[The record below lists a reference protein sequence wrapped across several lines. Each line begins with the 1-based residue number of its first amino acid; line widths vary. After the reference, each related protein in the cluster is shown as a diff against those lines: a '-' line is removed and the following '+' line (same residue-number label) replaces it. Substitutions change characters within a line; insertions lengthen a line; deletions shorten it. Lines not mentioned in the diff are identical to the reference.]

1 MTLPSAL
8 RRVLI
13 LLPVCLLLAGCD
25 GFWGDGDDAKNA
37 LLTEAQAKKNQQDYA
52 GAIALLEKALEANP
66 HLARAHWELGLIYYQ
81 STPEV
86 QDAAAAIYHFRKLLQ
101 IAPDWKQA
109 ESVTNLINTC
119 KLELAKTAPL
129 GPPTTAS
136 ERLVA
141 QLTASLQKVTAS
153 AQKLAAEKQQL
164 QDVLARTQ
172 VQWQQAAAENAQLRA
187 LVQRLQ
193 TPPAPVPQ
201 AGAPTNAPPVRPAP
215 AGNLAP
221 LAATPA
227 RGQGINP
234 APPPRVMPAPAP
246 RLYRVKTGDSLS
258 SIARAHGVKLADLM
272 AANPGVEPRRLK
284 VGAELKLP

>member
-101 IAPDWKQA
+101 IDPNWKQA

-141 QLTASLQKVTAS
+141 QLTASLQKVTVS
-153 AQKLAAEKQQL
+153 AQQLTAEKLQL
-164 QDVLARTQ
+164 QDALGRTQ
-172 VQWQQAAAENAQLRA
+172 GQLQQAAAENAQLRA

-193 TPPAPVPQ
+193 TPPTPIPQ
-201 AGAPTNAPPVRPAP
+201 PGAQTNAPPVRPAP
-215 AGNLAP
+215 SAGNLSP
-221 LAATPA
+221 LAATPP

-234 APPPRVMPAPAP
+234 APPPRV
-246 RLYRVKTGDSLS
+246 YRVKPGDSLS